1 MCLNA
6 SATIEASMQPT
17 SRQPSPFTMRKNDL
31 EVWTRFPLSW
41 YERTFLYTGV
51 GISTGLMLQLFF
63 WRSWGFLPPSWLSSL
78 AAICY
83 VVGFLFNFVS
93 THLPIRLK
101 SAFDERGLRMNS
113 CAGNLLLAAY
123 PTWAQQIWNVSTLYS
138 LLFIPLVAMMP
149 GVGFGAFIL
158 HGLAGM
164 GNYRDYRRSLLTLN
178 LFDTCERSAAK
189 DDGGGGGFQKRM
201 NGSGNAPKG
210 KLRGAV

>member
-1 MCLNA
+1 
-6 SATIEASMQPT
+6 MQAT
-17 SRQPSPFTMRKNDL
+17 SRQPYHFTLRKNDL
-31 EVWTRFPLSW
+31 EVWSRFPLSW

-51 GISTGLMLQLFF
+51 GISIGLMLQLFF

-93 THLPIRLK
+93 THLPMRLK
-101 SAFDERGLRMNS
+101 SAFDDRELRMNS
-113 CAGNLLLAAY
+113 SCEGNLLLAAY
-123 PTWAQQIWNVSTLYS
+123 PTWAQQIWNVSTLFS
-138 LLFIPLVAMMP
+138 LLFIPLVAIMP

-164 GNYRDYRRSLLTLN
+164 GNYRVYRRSLLTLN

-189 DDGGGGGFQKRM
+189 DDGGGVFQKRM
-201 NGSGNAPKG
+201 NGSENAPKG
-210 KLRGAV
+210 KLRGASKNL